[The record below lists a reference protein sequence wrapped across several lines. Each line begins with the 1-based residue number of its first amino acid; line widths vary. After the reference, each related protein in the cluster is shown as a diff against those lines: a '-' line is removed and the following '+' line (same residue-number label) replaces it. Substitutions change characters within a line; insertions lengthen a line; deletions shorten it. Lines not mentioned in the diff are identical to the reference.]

1 MKNKGIIFDLD
12 GVIVDTAKY
21 HYLAWKE
28 IAKKLGYQF
37 DEKDNEE
44 LKGVSRVKSL
54 DILLQ
59 KAGTNLEQNE
69 KEKLLTEKNN
79 QYLELVSNIDKQEML
94 PGIESL
100 LDWLNQENIPFS
112 LGSASKNAP
121 YILEKLKIKD
131 QFSAIVDGNDVTKAK
146 PDPEVF
152 LIAAKKMGLKPNEC
166 VVIEDSQ
173 AGIEAAKKAGM
184 TAIGIGKDFKGAD
197 FIFENTAALNPK
209 FIKTILQ
216 N

>member
-59 KAGTNLEQNE
+59 KAGTKLDQIE

-79 QYLELVSNIDKQEML
+79 QYLELVSNINKQEML

-166 VVIEDSQ
+166 IVIEDSQ

-184 TAIGIGKDFKGAD
+184 TAIGIGKNLKGAD
-197 FIFENTAALNPK
+197 FIVENTAALNPK

>member
-59 KAGTNLEQNE
+59 KAGTKLDQIE

-100 LDWLNQENIPFS
+100 LNWLNQENIPFS

-184 TAIGIGKDFKGAD
+184 TAIGIGKDLKGAD